1 VRGRVFVTVIVTA
14 FFISTPFT
22 SISLDNKTS
31 DLQDNVFRSDTYYFD
46 EYYEGTDS
54 LQGELLH
61 AQLYDIIRNHTVV
74 SYNSVWEHLRNIDED
89 PTNSANVT
97 LFYMQ
102 RSHSE
107 NDTCGDGND
116 CTSQSWNREHVWPK
130 SHGDFGTSMTKVAG
144 TDLHALRPVDN
155 TVNSARSD
163 KDFGNAEASHWECTE
178 CDSSPDFWEPADI
191 TKGDAAR
198 AVFYMDVRYN
208 GYGYEPAL
216 NLVNNSTQPSVGNG
230 YLGELCVIYSWH
242 LQDPVSNIEIER
254 NNDIYAIQ
262 GNRNPFVDD
271 VNFVENIWG
280 NICDDV
286 NDDSDDDGYDD
297 DIDAFPTDPSEWYDS
312 DLDGIGDNSDAFPFD
327 DSETLDSDSDG
338 FGDNSDIFP
347 MNENEW
353 YDSDLDGIGDNSD
366 QFPNDSFES
375 IDSDLDGIGDNSDA
389 FPFDD
394 SEILDSDSDGF
405 GDNSDIFPMN
415 ENEWYDS
422 DLDGV
427 GDNFDLFPF
436 DGSEIIDT
444 DSDGVGDNSDAFPL
458 DDSETLDSD
467 SDGVGD
473 NADLYPF
480 DSSRSESIE
489 SYNYMIFLLIILAF
503 LGYYIFKK

>member
-1 VRGRVFVTVIVTA
+1 MRGRVFVTVIVTA

-89 PTNSANVT
+89 PMNSANVT